1 MSQISTLNAALSLA
15 DQNCLQP
22 TDVLDLF
29 RSFEFLKILAIDIF
43 CLEKVKKQ
51 KIVVF
56 YLIEERE
63 TMKVSLI
70 IIVLVLVNL
79 YCEGVKTNRDNRKTG
94 RNVQPHRLMNSL
106 KRDITIAEQNHNVL
120 ILHREKRTI
129 FGFLSFLVLL
139 LNAFLAINLNVNIN
153 NNNNNLNDNMN
164 ENMNE
169 NMNMN

>member
-1 MSQISTLNAALSLA
+1 M
-15 DQNCLQP
+15 
-22 TDVLDLF
+22 
-29 RSFEFLKILAIDIF
+29 
-43 CLEKVKKQ
+43 
-51 KIVVF
+51 
-56 YLIEERE
+56 IEERE
-63 TMKVSLI
+63 TMKVSVI
-70 IIVLVLVNL
+70 ILVLVLVDL
-79 YCEGVKTNRDNRKTG
+79 YCEGVKTNRDNRKTD

-106 KRDITIAEQNHNVL
+106 KRDIELAEQNHNGR

>member
-1 MSQISTLNAALSLA
+1 
-15 DQNCLQP
+15 
-22 TDVLDLF
+22 
-29 RSFEFLKILAIDIF
+29 
-43 CLEKVKKQ
+43 
-51 KIVVF
+51 
-56 YLIEERE
+56 
-63 TMKVSLI
+63 MKVSLI
-70 IIVLVLVNL
+70 ITGLLLVNF
-79 YCEGVKTNRDNRKTG
+79 YCKAVTTRDKRTIHS
-94 RNVQPHRLMNSL
+94 VPPHRLATSL
-106 KRDITIAEQNHNVL
+106 ERDIALNEQNDNVR

>member
-1 MSQISTLNAALSLA
+1 MFWIFSGHLNFL
-15 DQNCLQP
+15 
-22 TDVLDLF
+22 
-29 RSFEFLKILAIDIF
+29 RSWQLIYVF

-56 YLIEERE
+56 LKIEERE

-70 IIVLVLVNL
+70 IIVLVLVDL
-79 YCEGVKTNRDNRKTG
+79 YCEGVKTNRDNRKTDQ
-94 RNVQPHRLMNSL
+94 NVQPHRLTNSL
-106 KRDITIAEQNHNVL
+106 KRDIELAEQNHDGR